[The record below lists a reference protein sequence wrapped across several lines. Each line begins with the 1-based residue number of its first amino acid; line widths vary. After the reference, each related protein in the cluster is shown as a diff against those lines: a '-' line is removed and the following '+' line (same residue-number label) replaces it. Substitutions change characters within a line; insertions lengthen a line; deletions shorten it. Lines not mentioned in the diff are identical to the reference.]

1 MHFRMTSRPSR
12 NPAGEP
18 EGKPSGAVLSS
29 SGPAGVRLRMTA
41 EMGILVALSLA
52 LGQFRLFELPAGGS
66 LSLGSLPLLLLA
78 ARQGW
83 RQGVTAGV
91 LAGLLITLRR
101 PTIVHPVQYLLD
113 YPAAHAVL
121 GLAGLWRWRSAGKAA
136 AAVTF
141 ASSLRLLCHVT
152 AGAVF
157 FAGPGV
163 SPGSAIATSV
173 VYNVGHMLPETAVNA
188 AIAAWLAS
196 RHPRLVGNP
205 PVGAR
210 G

>member
-1 MHFRMTSRPSR
+1 
-12 NPAGEP
+12 
-18 EGKPSGAVLSS
+18 
-29 SGPAGVRLRMTA
+29 MTA
-41 EMGILVALSLA
+41 ETGILVALSLA
-52 LGQFRLFELPAGGS
+52 LGQFKLFELPAGGS

-83 RQGVTAGV
+83 RRGVAAGM
-91 LAGLLITLRR
+91 LAGLLLTLRR
-101 PTIVHPVQYLLD
+101 PTIVHPIQYLLD
-113 YPAAHAVL
+113 YPVAHATL
-121 GLAGLWRWRSAGKAA
+121 GTAGLWRWENAGKAA

-157 FAGPGV
+157 FATPGV
-163 SPGSAIATSV
+163 SLEAAVVTSI
-173 VYNVGHMLPETAVNA
+173 VYNLGHMLPETVVNA

-196 RHPRLVGNP
+196 RHPRLVENP
-205 PVGAR
+205 PSGTL

>member
-1 MHFRMTSRPSR
+1 
-12 NPAGEP
+12 
-18 EGKPSGAVLSS
+18 
-29 SGPAGVRLRMTA
+29 MTA
-41 EMGILVALSLA
+41 ETGILVALALA

-83 RQGVTAGV
+83 RRGVSAGF

-113 YPAAHAVL
+113 YPLAHAVL
-121 GLAGLWRWRSAGKAA
+121 GLAGLWRWTHPGKAA

-157 FAGPGV
+157 FASPGI
-163 SPGSAIATSV
+163 SSGSAIATSV
-173 VYNVGHMLPETAVNA
+173 FYNLGHMLPETAVNA
-188 AIAAWLAS
+188 ALAAWLAS
-196 RHPRLVGNP
+196 GHPRLVGNP
-205 PVGAR
+205 PAGVR
-210 G
+210 D

>member
-1 MHFRMTSRPSR
+1 
-12 NPAGEP
+12 
-18 EGKPSGAVLSS
+18 
-29 SGPAGVRLRMTA
+29 MTA
-41 EMGILVALSLA
+41 ETGILIALSLA

-83 RQGVTAGV
+83 RRGIPAGF

-101 PTIVHPVQYLLD
+101 PTIVHPVQFLLD
-113 YPAAHAVL
+113 YPLAHAVL
-121 GLAGLWRWRSAGKAA
+121 GLAGLWRWQHAGKAA

-141 ASSLRLLCHVT
+141 ACSLRLLCHVT

-157 FAGPGV
+157 FASPEV

-173 VYNVGHMLPETAVNA
+173 VYNLGHMLPETAVNA
-188 AIAAWLAS
+188 AVAAWLAS

-205 PVGAR
+205 PAGVR

>member
-1 MHFRMTSRPSR
+1 MTSRPSQSFTD
-12 NPAGEP
+12 EP
-18 EGKPSGAVLSS
+18 GHKS
-29 SGPAGVRLRMTA
+29 SGTSPLSPVPAADRLRVTA
-41 EMGILVALSLA
+41 ETGILVALSLA

-83 RQGVTAGV
+83 RRGITAGV

-101 PTIVHPVQYLLD
+101 PTIVHPIQYLLD
-113 YPAAHAVL
+113 YPLAHAVL
-121 GLAGLWRWRSAGKAA
+121 GMSGLWRWTHAGKAA

-157 FAGPGV
+157 FASPGV

-173 VYNVGHMLPETAVNA
+173 VYNLGHMLPETVVNA
-188 AIAAWLAS
+188 ALAAWLAS
-196 RHPRLVGNP
+196 RHPRLVGNLP
-205 PVGAR
+205 AGVR